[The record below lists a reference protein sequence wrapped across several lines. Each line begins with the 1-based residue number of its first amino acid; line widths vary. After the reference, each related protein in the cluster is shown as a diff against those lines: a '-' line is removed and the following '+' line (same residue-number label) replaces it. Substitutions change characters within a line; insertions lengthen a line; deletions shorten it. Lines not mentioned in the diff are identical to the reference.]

1 MTQQDESGPGTA
13 TDQPVPTDGLTPQ
26 QQPPPRP
33 SPYLDATGS
42 PQAYLAPPRPDQPR
56 YGTPAAYLPGPRPFG
71 RPQQPTGQQGY
82 GQQGYGQPGYT
93 GQGYGNPGYSNQGY
107 GNQGYG
113 RPVGARGA
121 FGAQSRRDPAIAAPW
136 ERLIAS
142 VLDWITIFIVSV
154 LVFLSPLEQI
164 WREWQAIATR
174 YPNLYSPAA
183 QAAIG
188 SISRDPATQHT
199 LLYWFLGMFGIALV
213 YYWVQHA
220 AWGATLGK
228 RALGMRVVSAD
239 RSRIGVRVAGLR
251 AAVFLAGPA
260 VFLLL
265 GSPINYLGGLLWLAD
280 TGWPLFDSRARSL
293 HDKLAGTIVIRQ
305 RWLDQ
310 QARSARPW

>member
-1 MTQQDESGPGTA
+1 MTQQDETGPGTA
-13 TDQPVPTDGLTPQ
+13 TDQPAPTGELTPQ
-26 QQPPPRP
+26 GQPQPLP

-42 PQAYLAPPRPDQPR
+42 PEAYLAPPRPDQPR
-56 YGTPAAYLPGPRPFG
+56 YGTPAAYQPGPRSFG
-71 RPQQPTGQQGY
+71 RPQQPPAQQGY
-82 GQQGYGQPGYT
+82 GHPGYSDQGYPNQGYT
-93 GQGYGNPGYSNQGY
+93 GQGYP
-107 GNQGYG
+107 NQGYG
-113 RPVGARGA
+113 RPANARGA
-121 FGAQSRRDPAIAAPW
+121 FARRDPAIAAPW
-136 ERLIAS
+136 ERLVAAM
-142 VLDWITIFIVSV
+142 LDWIIIFTVSV
-154 LVFLSPLEQI
+154 LAFLSPLEQV
-164 WREWQAIATR
+164 WRAWQAIATR

-199 LLYWFLGMFGIALV
+199 VLYWFLSMFGFALA

-228 RALGMRVVSAD
+228 RALGTRVVTAD
-239 RSRIGVRVAGLR
+239 RSRIGVRAAGLR
-251 AAVFLAGPA
+251 AAMFLVGPA

-265 GSPINYLGGLLWLAD
+265 ANPINYLGGLLWLAD
-280 TGWPLFDSRARSL
+280 TGFTLFDSRAQCL

>member
-1 MTQQDESGPGTA
+1 MTQQDETWPGTA
-13 TDQPVPTDGLTPQ
+13 TDQQARTDEPTPLEQPTPLEPA
-26 QQPPPRP
+26 PPP

-56 YGTPAAYLPGPRPFG
+56 YGTPTAYRPSPRSFG
-71 RPQQPTGQQGY
+71 GPQQPP
-82 GQQGYGQPGYT
+82 GQQGYGQPGYPSQGYT
-93 GQGYGNPGYSNQGY
+93 GQDYTR
-107 GNQGYG
+107 QGYG
-113 RPVGARGA
+113 RPVSPRGA
-121 FGAQSRRDPAIAAPW
+121 FGAQARRDPAIAAPW
-136 ERLIAS
+136 ERLVAS
-142 VLDWITIFIVSV
+142 ILDWVIIFVVSV
-154 LVFLSPLEQI
+154 LAFLSPLEQI

-199 LLYWFLGMFGIALV
+199 LLYWFLGMFGIALA

-220 AWGATLGK
+220 AWGATIGK
-228 RALGMRVVSAD
+228 RALGTRVVAAD
-239 RSRIGVRVAGLR
+239 RSRIGVRAAGLR
-251 AAVFLAGPA
+251 AATFLVGPA

-265 GSPINYLGGLLWLAD
+265 ANPINYLGGLLWLAD
-280 TGWPLFDSRARSL
+280 TGLPLFDSRARCL

>member
-1 MTQQDESGPGTA
+1 MTQQDETGPGTA

-26 QQPPPRP
+26 EQLPPRP
-33 SPYLDATGS
+33 SPYLDPTGS

-56 YGTPAAYLPGPRPFG
+56 YGTPAAYLPSPRSFG
-71 RPQQPTGQQGY
+71 RSQQTPGQ
-82 GQQGYGQPGYT
+82 
-93 GQGYGNPGYSNQGY
+93 QGYGNPGSTGQGYGNQGY

-113 RPVGARGA
+113 NQGYRRPVNARGA

-142 VLDWITIFIVSV
+142 ILDWIIIFIISV
-154 LVFLSPLEQI
+154 LAFLSPLEQV

-199 LLYWFLGMFGIALV
+199 LLYWFMGMFGIAV
-213 YYWVQHA
+213 AYYWVQHA

-228 RALGMRVVSAD
+228 RALGTRVVTAD
-239 RSRIGVRVAGLR
+239 RSRIGVRAAGLR
-251 AAVFLAGPA
+251 AAVFLIGPA

-280 TGWPLFDSRARSL
+280 TAMPLFDSRVRCL
-293 HDKLAGTIVIRQ
+293 HDKLAGTVVIRQ

-310 QARSARPW
+310 QARSASPW

>member
-1 MTQQDESGPGTA
+1 MTQQDETGPGTA
-13 TDQPVPTDGLTPQ
+13 TDQPAPTDGLMPHE
-26 QQPPPRP
+26 QPPPRP
-33 SPYLDATGS
+33 SPYLDPTGS

-56 YGTPAAYLPGPRPFG
+56 YGTPAPYQQGPRSFG
-71 RPQQPTGQQGY
+71 RPQQPPGQQGY
-82 GQQGYGQPGYT
+82 GNPGYT
-93 GQGYGNPGYSNQGY
+93 GQGYGNQGY

-113 RPVGARGA
+113 RPDNARGA
-121 FGAQSRRDPAIAAPW
+121 FGARSRRDPAIAAPW

-142 VLDWITIFIVSV
+142 ILDWIIIFIVSV
-154 LVFLSPLEQI
+154 LAFLSPLEQV

-174 YPNLYSPAA
+174 YPNLSSPGA

-199 LLYWFLGMFGIALV
+199 LLYWFLGMFGIALA

-228 RALGMRVVSAD
+228 RALGTRVVTAD
-239 RSRIGVRVAGLR
+239 RSRIGVRAAGLR
-251 AAVFLAGPA
+251 AAVFLIGPA

-265 GSPINYLGGLLWLAD
+265 GSPIYYLGGLLWLTDAVM
-280 TGWPLFDSRARSL
+280 PLFDSRARCL

-310 QARSARPW
+310 QARSASPW